1 MTFRA
6 KPVTRRKHRPQWEND
21 ERQQLIVTIGF
32 ALLIVIALLILGG
45 TVAAGYYNDHFAAV
59 ATVNGVSITKDE
71 WNARQQ
77 VDLFRYAQSENTVQ
91 NEASAGI
98 IDSATAQQ
106 QIQQLQQQ
114 AQSVAQSSLTELIDQ
129 TLQEQLA
136 KQYGITITSADIQAE
151 LKKEA
156 TTPEERKVLAIF
168 VAPQTDPNSST
179 PTAAQDAA
187 AKAKADEALAALDSG
202 TSFATVAKKYSTD
215 PSASNGGDYGY
226 ITQSNPIDKAWVDAV
241 FQLKLNGTTGVIKG
255 ADGVYR
261 IGRVTDIIPAHTD
274 PNYQKTIEQSVPLAT
289 YEQAVR
295 GDLTYQKLNDM
306 IVAKATTGNVEQV
319 HAWEIYVQND
329 NTTPGVTGP
338 QIRASEILFSP
349 NGDPNTA
356 SSLPT
361 TNPAWNVAHQKAI
374 QTVNELRAITNPQQ
388 RAAKFAELAKT
399 ESDDKAS
406 GASGGD
412 LGWFSQGQMVP
423 QFSQALF
430 NHQYQPYQILDPVQT
445 QYGWHVVMYV
455 GQRPDPQTRISQIQQ
470 DLKKPGADWVSIAKA
485 QSDGSDASS
494 GGDMGW
500 IARYQEPA
508 QIENVIF
515 SLQPGQISSIQTQSN
530 GFYIYRITEKA
541 NRPVSADQLSNLKA
555 NAFTNWYDAQ
565 KAKAKIWE
573 SPSAAS
579 TSASPTP

>member
-21 ERQQLIVTIGF
+21 ERQQLVVTIGF
-32 ALLIVIALLILGG
+32 AILILVALLILGG

-59 ATVNGVSITKDE
+59 ATVNGVNITKDE

-77 VDLFRYAQSENTVQ
+77 VDLFRYTQSQNTIQ
-91 NEASAGI
+91 NEVSAGI
-98 IDSATAQQ
+98 LDSATAQSE
-106 QIQQLQQQ
+106 ITNLQQS
-114 AQSVAQSSLTELIDQ
+114 AQNVAQTSLTELIDQ

-136 KQYGITITSADIQAE
+136 KQYGITVTSADIQAE
-151 LKKEA
+151 LQKEA

-168 VAPQTDPNSST
+168 VAPQTNPNASA

-187 AKAKADEALAALDSG
+187 AKAKADAALAALNAG
-202 TSFATVAKKYSTD
+202 TSFATVAKQYSTD

-226 ITQSNPIDKAWVDAV
+226 LTQSNPIDKAWVDAV

-261 IGRVTDIIPAHTD
+261 IGRVTDIIPAQTD
-274 PNYQKTIEQSVPLAT
+274 PNYQKTIEQSVPLST
-289 YEQAVR
+289 YEQAVT
-295 GDLTYQKLNDM
+295 GDLIYQKLNAM
-306 IVAKATTGNVEQV
+306 IVAKATTGNVSQV

-329 NTTPGVTGP
+329 NTTPGTTGP
-338 QIRASEILFSP
+338 EIRASEILFSP
-349 NGDPNTA
+349 NGDPSKA
-356 SSLPT
+356 SSVPT
-361 TNPAWNVAHQKAI
+361 TDPAWNAAYQKALA
-374 QTVNELRAITNPQQ
+374 TVKELRAITDPQQ

-399 ESDDKAS
+399 ESNDTAS
-406 GASGGD
+406 ASSGGD
-412 LGWFSQGQMVP
+412 LGWFGQGQMVP
-423 QFSQALF
+423 QFSNALF
-430 NHQYQPYQILDPVQT
+430 NHTYQPYQILDPVQT
-445 QYGWHVVMYV
+445 QYGWHVIMYV
-455 GQRPDPQTRISQIQQ
+455 GQRPDAQTRIDQIHQQ
-470 DLKKPGADWVSIAKA
+470 LQQPNADWVSIAKA

-508 QIENVIF
+508 QIENVLF
-515 SLQPGQISSIQTQSN
+515 ALKPGQISSIQTQSN
-530 GFYIYRITEKA
+530 GFYVYRVTEVA
-541 NRPVSADQLSNLKA
+541 NRPVSADQLTNLKS

-573 SPSAAS
+573 SPSVAAA
-579 TSASPTP
+579 ASPTP